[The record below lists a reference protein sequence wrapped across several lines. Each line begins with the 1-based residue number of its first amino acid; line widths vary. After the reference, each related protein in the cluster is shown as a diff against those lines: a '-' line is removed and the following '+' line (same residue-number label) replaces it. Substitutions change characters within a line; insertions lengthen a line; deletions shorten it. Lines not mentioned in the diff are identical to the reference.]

1 VSTEQ
6 RAPAGEPLRRDPPPD
21 RGHTPGARVLGLS
34 IAALGVVF
42 GDIGTNPLFAM
53 RETFEGRGHQL
64 AVVEDNVLGLL
75 SLMFWSLVLVI
86 CVKYLAFV
94 MRADNRGEGGI
105 LALTALVTPRT
116 PPVRGT
122 PWVLVLIGLFG
133 AALLYGD
140 GVITPAISVLA
151 AVEGT
156 TIAAPSLD
164 TFVVPAAVAIL
175 VGLFMV
181 QHRGTAAIGRVF
193 GPVMVVWF
201 TTIAVLG
208 AVNVAGHPSVFRAV
222 NPRFAVSFF
231 ADNGFRG
238 FLSLGA
244 VILVVV
250 GGEALYAD
258 MGHFGR
264 RPIMLGWYGLVMP
277 SLVLVYFG
285 QGALLIDDPA
295 AIDNPFYRLA
305 PDWALYPLVVLATI
319 ATVIASQALISGAF
333 SLTRQAVQLGYSPR
347 VRVTHTSSAHIGQ
360 IYIGAVNWLLM
371 AACVGL
377 VIGFRKSANLAAA
390 YGFAV
395 TTTMVLTTIVF
406 YFVARERFGWQR
418 WRAVALCSLF
428 LGVDLAFFGA
438 TLFKVPHGGW
448 FPLVAAVIVFTVLS
462 TWRTGRRLVH
472 ERLLRGGIPLAE
484 FVAGA
489 SKDRPTR
496 TRGAGAYLVSSPG
509 LTPQAL
515 FANLEYNDAL
525 HETIVVISVVTEDVP
540 RIDPDERTEMIDLGD
555 GFHQVVLHYG
565 FMEDIDVPRALAV
578 EVAPRLGIDLAK
590 VPYFLGRES
599 LRVTARPGMAR
610 WREHLFALMS
620 RNATSAATYFDL
632 PPEQIVEVGLAVEL

>member
-1 VSTEQ
+1 
-6 RAPAGEPLRRDPPPD
+6 
-21 RGHTPGARVLGLS
+21 
-34 IAALGVVF
+34 VVF

-53 RETFEGRGHQL
+53 RETLEGPGHRL
-64 AVVEDNVLGLL
+64 AVVDDNVLGLL

-86 CVKYLAFV
+86 CVKYLAYV

-105 LALTALVTPRT
+105 LALTALVTPKK

-122 PWVLVLIGLFG
+122 RWVLVLIGLFG

-193 GPVMVVWF
+193 GPIMVVWF
-201 TTIAVLG
+201 TTIGVLG
-208 AVNVAGHPSVFRAV
+208 AVNVAERPSVFRAV
-222 NPRFAVSFF
+222 NPRYAVSFF
-231 ADNGFRG
+231 ANNGFRG

-264 RPIMLGWYGLVMP
+264 RPIMFGWYGLVMP
-277 SLVLVYFG
+277 SLILVYFG

-347 VRVTHTSSAHIGQ
+347 VRVTHTSSSQIGQ

-395 TTTMVLTTIVF
+395 STTMVLTTIVF
-406 YFVARERFGWQR
+406 YFVARERFAWPH
-418 WRAVALCSLF
+418 WRAIALCSLF
-428 LGVDLAFFGA
+428 LSVDLAFFGA
-438 TLFKVPHGGW
+438 TLFKIPHGGW
-448 FPLVAAVIVFTVLS
+448 FPLVAAVIVFTILS

-472 ERLLRGGIPLAE
+472 ERLLRGGIPLPE
-484 FVAGA
+484 FVRQVAE
-489 SKDRPTR
+489 DPPMR
-496 TRGAGAYLVSSPG
+496 TRGAGAYLASSPG
-509 LTPQAL
+509 VTPPAL
-515 FANLEYNDAL
+515 FANLAYNDAV
-525 HETIVVISVVTEDVP
+525 HETVLVISVVTQEVP
-540 RIDPDERTEMIDLGD
+540 RIDPKERTEMVDLGA
-555 GFHQVVLHYG
+555 GFHQVVLRYG
-565 FMEDIDVPRALAV
+565 FMEDIDVPQALVV
-578 EVAPRLGIDLAK
+578 EVAPKLGIDLAG

>member
-6 RAPAGEPLRRDPPPD
+6 QARAGEPLRRDPHSGQ
-21 RGHTPGARVLGLS
+21 GHTPDARVLGLS

-53 RETFEGRGHQL
+53 RETLEGPGHQL
-64 AVVEDNVLGLL
+64 AVVQDNVLGLL

-105 LALTALVTPRT
+105 LALTALVTPKK

-201 TTIAVLG
+201 TTIGVLG
-208 AVNVAGHPSVFRAV
+208 AMNVGERPSVLRAI
-222 NPRFAVSFF
+222 NPGRAVSFF

-238 FLSLGA
+238 FLALGA

-264 RPIMLGWYGLVMP
+264 RPIVLGWYGLVMP

-285 QGALLIDDPA
+285 QGALLIDDPD

-305 PDWALYPLVVLATI
+305 PDWALYPLVALATI

-333 SLTRQAVQLGYSPR
+333 SLTRQAVQLGYCPR
-347 VRVTHTSSAHIGQ
+347 VRITHTSPTQIGQ

-406 YFVARERFGWQR
+406 YFVARERFGWSR
-418 WRAVALCSLF
+418 WRALPLCLLF
-428 LGVDLAFFGA
+428 LSFDLAFFGA
-438 TLFKVPHGGW
+438 TVFKIPHGGW
-448 FPLVAAVIVFTVLS
+448 FPLVAAVVVFSILS
-462 TWRTGRRLVH
+462 TWRTGRRLVQ
-472 ERLLRGGIPLAE
+472 ERLLRGGIPLTE
-484 FVAGA
+484 FVVDAT
-489 SKDRPTR
+489 KDRPVR
-496 TRGAGAYLVSSPG
+496 TRGAGAYLVSTPG
-509 LTPQAL
+509 LTPPAL
-515 FANLEYNDAL
+515 FANLEHNDAL
-525 HETIVVISVVTEDVP
+525 HETVVVISVVTEEVP
-540 RIDPDERTEMIDLGD
+540 RIDPEKRTEMVDLGA

-565 FMEDIDVPRALAV
+565 FMEDINVPRGLAV
-578 EVAPRLGIDLAK
+578 EAAPRLGIDLGK
-590 VPYFLGRES
+590 IPYFLGRES
-599 LRVTARPGMAR
+599 LRVTDRPGMAR

-620 RNATSAATYFDL
+620 RNATSAAVYFDL
-632 PPEQIVEVGLAVEL
+632 PLGQTVEVGLAVEL